1 MIMDDIDRKL
11 LISLEKDARV
21 SLKNLAKELNVK
33 TSTIYH
39 RLHKLK
45 ESNILDQFT
54 IIINP
59 KALGLE
65 VFAFINLKLKKLI
78 IGDLDSMF
86 LESFCKFLSQNY
98 EQIAF
103 AAVGN
108 DSMIHLI
115 TIFRDEKELEKF
127 NTELNNNPYV
137 DDIKIIR
144 FKEVIKGRKI
154 FSLPKNLPIDEK
166 EGEYFDN
173 EEVDEHLTED
183 DDGQV
188 REFKFTF

>member
-1 MIMDDIDRKL
+1 MDDIDRKL